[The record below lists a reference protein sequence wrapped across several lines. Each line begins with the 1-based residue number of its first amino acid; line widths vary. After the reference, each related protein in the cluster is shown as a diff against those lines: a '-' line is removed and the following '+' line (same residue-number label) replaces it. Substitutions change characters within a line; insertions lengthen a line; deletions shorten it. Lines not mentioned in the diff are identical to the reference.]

1 MPEPTDTPADPAA
14 SSAAPTHP
22 TDEPTPVRRSGA
34 PRVCVMAATPWLT
47 VTIEPPTTQP
57 VREDGSVVEQHP
69 EVHVHPGGQ
78 GLWVARMAES
88 LGADA
93 VVCGPFGGE
102 TGIALRALAEAEGM
116 ELRAVGY
123 GGGNGVYVHDRRDGE
138 RDVVAEH
145 PAAPLDRH
153 ELDDLYGT
161 VLVEGLEADVTVLTG
176 ADPAHVLPA
185 EVLTRLVGDLRAA
198 GRTLV
203 ADLSGDAARAYAE
216 AGGGVLKISHEE
228 MVEGG
233 FADDE
238 DVPALVAGA
247 RGLLD
252 AAQDDGL
259 DAVVV
264 SRAGEGVLVVTR
276 ERVHEVVAPQTT
288 VADHRGAGD
297 SMTAGIAV
305 GLARG
310 LDLVAAVRLGASAGA
325 LNVTRRGLGT
335 GHRDHIERFV
345 DRVEVRD
352 LGADGTGTAD

>member
-1 MPEPTDTPADPAA
+1 MPEPTDSTPAQDT
-14 SSAAPTHP
+14 PTHP
-22 TDEPTPVRRSGA
+22 TDDPTPTRRPA
-34 PRVCVMAATPWLT
+34 AERVCVMATTPWLT
-47 VTIEPPTTQP
+47 VTVEAPTTHVVTVDGDEQP
-57 VREDGSVVEQHP
+57 APP

-102 TGIALRALAEAEGM
+102 AGIALRALAEAEGM
-116 ELRAVGY
+116 ELRAVPY

-138 RDVVAEH
+138 RDVVAER

-176 ADPAHVLPA
+176 ADPAHVLPP
-185 EVLTRLVGDLRAA
+185 EVLTRLVRDLRAA

-228 MVEGG
+228 MAEGG
-233 FADDE
+233 FADGE
-238 DVPALVAGA
+238 DVPALVRGA

-252 AAQDDGL
+252 AAEDDGL

-276 ERVHEVVAPQTT
+276 EGVHEVRAPQTT

-352 LGADGTGTAD
+352 LGTDGSASDDA